1 MKIYNQNKT
10 QIIENPDLSKG
21 YLQNDTIVIGT
32 IPAQAEVMQQSHI
45 EVVKEYSNGGKIVK
59 TIIDI
64 PYQPAIP
71 AQEQI
76 ENIQV
81 YIPYTQNE
89 LNNIKINELKQKLED
104 TDYKAIKAS
113 EGQISSQEYEPIK
126 LQRQAWR
133 AEINLCE
140 EEMNQLKA
148 NILNIYI
155 NEYYDETDSKDEWF
169 EKIKQLTNR
178 LGYAANMKDYKE
190 NPDDFK
196 GNVTDISTVI
206 RVALTSKAQTPDL
219 YMLLKL
225 IGKER
230 ILKRFNK
237 FIK

>member
-1 MKIYNQNKT
+1 MYDELFDMDNLKYDWMKITDK
-10 QIIENPDLSKG
+10 
-21 YLQNDTIVIGT
+21 
-32 IPAQAEVMQQSHI
+32 
-45 EVVKEYSNGGKIVK
+45 
-59 TIIDI
+59 
-64 PYQPAIP
+64 
-71 AQEQI
+71 
-76 ENIQV
+76 
-81 YIPYTQNE
+81 NE
-89 LNNIKINELKQKLED
+89 I
-104 TDYKAIKAS
+104 
-113 EGQISSQEYEPIK
+113 
-126 LQRQAWR
+126 
-133 AEINLCE
+133 
-140 EEMNQLKA
+140 A